1 MAPGFSKGLYFLVL
15 CASLSPVR
23 SDWWNVFRFPKDTT
37 TGTSHLK
44 EMSSPVTTEP
54 TTKATTAAFPT
65 GPGKQTTHTEE
76 PLERPKQSRHNAG
89 LEEIDQKTAAATEFS
104 SSVSTL
110 PQGTAPTAGYTSP
123 EEESLK
129 DINLL
134 QLVSETSPEIP
145 LIEGLNGGM
154 ALDFHS
160 ISPSVIPAQPLFPK
174 YFYKDFSIL
183 ATLKQ
188 TNLNGGFIFALMGA
202 PHEVINLG
210 VKLSPVED
218 NIQMINF
225 YYTPSDSEISNK
237 VTSFSVPARINQ
249 WTRFGLSVE
258 GNMVTLYLQ
267 CQRPQ
272 RLSFKRVSDPLM
284 FKSNSN
290 LFIAKAGGVNGDKY
304 TGVIQHL
311 SITPDTEA
319 AEKEEIVTCDDTL
332 IDEDDEDEPRFSGMI
347 QSVGSKDQEIT
358 FVTTLNPKTVHL
370 SKVSSPEKSVL
381 DTEEGSV
388 TDFEIDSVQTT
399 QAQSV
404 SSQHKESSLQSTMGM
419 QTAGEEDGVI
429 DVEVVEVGPTTSI
442 RDKAG
447 ESGSGSC
454 PMISGPPGPKGE
466 KGDRGIVGLQG
477 PKGDLGVAGTDRF
490 QGHPGAVG
498 PQGPKG
504 EMGHPGLQGEVGKP
518 GPPGFDDSSQ
528 KGEKGDIGPQGQ
540 SGPVGPPGPPGM
552 PGDQGASCTSCE
564 AIKGDQG
571 SPGLTGPQGI
581 SGMPGPPGI
590 PGPIGPSAPMGKCD
604 EQCYSQPGLPG
615 PPGPPGLSWYDVEK
629 GHIFDNKN
637 LFVTKGEIGL
647 PGRSGRPGMKGEK
660 GEKGETN
667 SIREHKGLHCG
678 VAGLPGLPGPP
689 GPPGVP
695 GIVYY
700 NRVFP
705 VPQRPHCK
713 TPVKH
718 ENYRDLHRK
727 PDIHSNKINDNLLGS
742 NVKSH
747 VFKNVDLMLK
757 ATQMIPE
764 GSLVYVTEESKVFV
778 RLQYGWNKL
787 CVDEFLAG
795 IPADDPT
802 VSGEAKKDPPKL
814 EQRNLIHHR
823 RRLHLVALNTP
834 MKGKM
839 AGIRSAD
846 LQCFQQAQ
854 EAGLLGTFRAFL
866 TSSNQDLISVVRRA
880 DRASVPIV
888 NLKGDVLFLNW
899 NSLFSGSGGY
909 LKPKTPIYSFNGHNV
924 MTDPLWPHK
933 LVWHGSS
940 TQGIRATNSFC
951 NEWRNGDNARGLA
964 SMLKSGKLLEQ
975 HSYTCI
981 NSFIVLCI
989 ENSFINS
996 YNKKK

>member
-498 PQGPKG
+498 PQG
-504 EMGHPGLQGEVGKP
+504 
-518 GPPGFDDSSQ
+518 
-528 KGEKGDIGPQGQ
+528 EKGDIGPQGQ

-564 AIKGDQG
+564 VSFKEKFQ
-571 SPGLTGPQGI
+571 
-581 SGMPGPPGI
+581 
-590 PGPIGPSAPMGKCD
+590 GKCD

-700 NRVFP
+700 NVR
-705 VPQRPHCK
+705 
-713 TPVKH
+713 TPICAIYKLFLKKSCFFSV
-718 ENYRDLHRK
+718 NCF
-727 PDIHSNKINDNLLGS
+727 
-742 NVKSH
+742 SH

>member
-1 MAPGFSKGLYFLVL
+1 M
-15 CASLSPVR
+15 SLSTKMSALVFNTVSFMLLCGLLQPA
-23 SDWWNVFRFPKDTT
+23 SPWWWNSPEDETT
-37 TGTSHLK
+37 VA
-44 EMSSPVTTEP
+44 PVSKKPNEVSASRAKSEDAQLP
-54 TTKATTAAFPT
+54 IV
-65 GPGKQTTHTEE
+65 PGK
-76 PLERPKQSRHNAG
+76 
-89 LEEIDQKTAAATEFS
+89 KTPAD
-104 SSVSTL
+104 
-110 PQGTAPTAGYTSP
+110 

-332 IDEDDEDEPRFSGMI
+332 IDEDDEDEPR
-347 QSVGSKDQEIT
+347 
-358 FVTTLNPKTVHL
+358 KTVHL